1 MIIVMKPHA
10 AENSIKAIADYIQN
24 SGLHAHLSR
33 GTEVTIIGVVGG
45 ASNFSTSRR
54 VTEMANL
61 KYQRRFWEKNR
72 RRLTRG

>member
-1 MIIVMKPHA
+1 MPWR
-10 AENSIKAIADYIQN
+10 N
-24 SGLHAHLSR
+24 L
-33 GTEVTIIGVVGG
+33 GTSMAPARALAGAMLVPKFLQGMTIIGVVGG
-45 ASNFSTSRR
+45 ASNYSTSRR